1 MWGHVLCKSWKKKGC
16 LRVRNKVFLR
26 YFIVA
31 LHLRWSRQQKCS
43 LHLLTLQSGSCEFS
57 ANDSGRWSSELRM
70 EMGCGPNRAWSI
82 RSSSPGLFHS
92 RWFVASW
99 DSILC
104 LSMAAGATSLR
115 RLQVPDGY
123 ENQPPPLP
131 PPCPAHILT
140 LTKKSIWT
148 FSRRVA
154 CNNHQ
159 SRS

>member
-1 MWGHVLCKSWKKKGC
+1 MCSANPEIKKIKGC
-16 LRVRNKVFLR
+16 LRVQNKVFLR
-26 YFIVA
+26 YFTVA
-31 LHLRWSRQQKCS
+31 LHLCRSRQQNCS

-82 RSSSPGLFHS
+82 RSSSPGLFDS

-104 LSMAAGATSLR
+104 LSWLPVPRHCGGSKCLMGTKINPLLFLLPVQLTSWPWQKR
-115 RLQVPDGY
+115 
-123 ENQPPPLP
+123 
-131 PPCPAHILT
+131 A
-140 LTKKSIWT
+140 
-148 FSRRVA
+148 SRRAA

-159 SRS
+159 SCS